1 MSKDNSDYKK
11 SKQQDN
17 HSVNVTSGSGFKL
30 AGGNAPGSREDSM
43 SKQGSSKKNK
53 KNKK

>member
-11 SKQQDN
+11 SMQKN
-17 HSVNVTSGSGFKL
+17 NRGITVTGAPEFKN

-43 SKQGSSKKNK
+43 SKQGSSKKKSK
-53 KNKK
+53 K